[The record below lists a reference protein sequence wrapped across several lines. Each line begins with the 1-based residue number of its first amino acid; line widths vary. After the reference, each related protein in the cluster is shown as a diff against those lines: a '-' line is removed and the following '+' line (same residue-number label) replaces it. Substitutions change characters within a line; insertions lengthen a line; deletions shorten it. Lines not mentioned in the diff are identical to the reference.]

1 MGVGYLP
8 GHKQEFENGA
18 AKRNRL
24 QNLLLGKIPDLVV
37 NGDME
42 HRLAGNLHI
51 SIPGILNSAV
61 MARIRHQLAIST
73 AACSSGVETPSHVL
87 QALGLAADRIEGA
100 FRIGIGKPT
109 TDVEIDQAAE
119 IIALAVHQVRQILC
133 LRA

>member
-1 MGVGYLP
+1 LP

-73 AACSSGVETPSHVL
+73 GSACSSGVETPSHVL
-87 QALGLAADRIEGA
+87 QALGLAADRIESA

-109 TDVEIDQAAE
+109 TKVEIDQAAE
-119 IIALAVHQVRQILC
+119 IIALAMHQVRQILC

>member
-1 MGVGYLP
+1 
-8 GHKQEFENGA
+8 
-18 AKRNRL
+18 
-24 QNLLLGKIPDLVV
+24 
-37 NGDME
+37 ME

-73 AACSSGVETPSHVL
+73 GSACSSGVETPSHVL
-87 QALGLAADRIEGA
+87 QALGLAADRIESA